1 MAAVAVDID
10 VLCVWMCF
18 VQCHFY
24 GIPAKIIHGDSLKL
38 EFHTAWR
45 TVHWLRGGFEDEMKA
60 EIVADKKAA
69 FDAEQ
74 HHQRETEITA
84 PLLTLE
90 EQLVLF

>member
-1 MAAVAVDID
+1 MCVD
-10 VLCVWMCF
+10 VFCAMPFLR
-18 VQCHFY
+18 Y
-24 GIPAKIIHGDSLKL
+24 SRKIIHGDSLKL

-45 TVHWLRGGFEDEMKA
+45 TVHWLRGGFEDDMKA
-60 EIVADKKAA
+60 EIAADKKAA

-74 HHQRETEITA
+74 QHHRETKITA

>member
-1 MAAVAVDID
+1 
-10 VLCVWMCF
+10 
-18 VQCHFY
+18 
-24 GIPAKIIHGDSLKL
+24 
-38 EFHTAWR
+38 
-45 TVHWLRGGFEDEMKA
+45 MKA

-69 FDAEQ
+69 FDGEQ

>member
-38 EFHTAWR
+38 EISYGLADGAFGC
-45 TVHWLRGGFEDEMKA
+45 VEDLKT
-60 EIVADKKAA
+60 I
-69 FDAEQ
+69 
-74 HHQRETEITA
+74 
-84 PLLTLE
+84 
-90 EQLVLF
+90 

>member
-1 MAAVAVDID
+1 
-10 VLCVWMCF
+10 
-18 VQCHFY
+18 
-24 GIPAKIIHGDSLKL
+24 
-38 EFHTAWR
+38 
-45 TVHWLRGGFEDEMKA
+45 MKA

-74 HHQRETEITA
+74 NHQRETKNTA